1 MGMKCCLH
9 KLIDDF
15 KDNNC
20 FIVVIGRDVVPWV
33 HVGQVKGIESMF
45 LKVNF
50 DLINDKA
57 MHCPHIVCEHDKEG
71 KDVIKFLN

>member
-1 MGMKCCLH
+1 
-9 KLIDDF
+9 
-15 KDNNC
+15 
-20 FIVVIGRDVVPWV
+20 
-33 HVGQVKGIESMF
+33 MF

-71 KDVIKFLN
+71 KDVIEFLK